1 MSVLI
6 MWAVI
11 ASIVGWGSYLFA
23 RRDPRLTAWTK
34 IAIAAVPLAIFVFDA
49 LCLYLIP
56 NEVLVPE
63 GSLPSGFVVPG
74 MLVYFI
80 AMAVIGAPL
89 CIGCIVG
96 ILLGMNREQH

>member
-11 ASIVGWGSYLFA
+11 ASIVGWGSYLLA

-34 IAIAAVPLAIFVFDA
+34 ITIAAVPLAIFVFDA

-63 GSLPSGFVVPG
+63 GSLPSGFLVPG
-74 MLVYFI
+74 MLVYFV
-80 AMAVIGAPL
+80 AMAAIGAPL

-96 ILLGMNREQH
+96 ILLEMYRGQH